1 MSPSPAASASHLHT
15 YATDPIQ
22 MRQKLDENLLEKNQF
37 KASKEMM
44 RNIEFNVPIDE
55 LYKVVASCNYNIN
68 NFYCPVLVKIVDETI
83 LDRMTRKAYLL
94 QVWNKLGEMVFERS
108 LNQPVANWNIS
119 GDIFMYQEDS
129 KDSHIWLIKLYKQ
142 KSPHIFKITL
152 PDGVMDSENR
162 VNSYFDK

>member
-1 MSPSPAASASHLHT
+1 MAERDDDIVEMVNIDRKFSVRRTIDDIANMASPKSAVSPSPGASASHLHT

-22 MRQKLDENLLEKNQF
+22 MRKKLDENLLEKNQF

-68 NFYCPVLVKIVDETI
+68 NFYCPVLVKIIDETI

-119 GDIFMYQEDS
+119 GDIFMYQE
-129 KDSHIWLIKLYKQ
+129 
-142 KSPHIFKITL
+142 
-152 PDGVMDSENR
+152 
-162 VNSYFDK
+162 NS